1 MRLLVRLPLA
11 LLSIRWRFLFLLL
24 CTCAVLLSASVYRAL
39 DRRAADVAAAMAQQE
54 VLSAAMADR
63 QRLGF
68 ENTQRLLG
76 LLSQAVDLS
85 TLINDPQCERRLAA
99 LVSQDPQV
107 ANVFLALPNGD
118 TRCHLVRGAQALN
131 IANRSFM
138 PRALVQDKPVVGA
151 AQVGGFTGKHVLP
164 VAQRIADAQGRVQ
177 GLIVVA
183 MDLSWVTRE
192 LPGSRAAGPSM
203 AGLVDA
209 HGRVITRRPQPA
221 SPQGAEAF
229 ESAAFEQLRQQGPG
243 AALSLVFPDGE
254 RRLLTLYRF
263 AETLAGPIY
272 FFVGQRQADIT
283 AAADRQMVMDLSLA
297 ALLVVVAFAVA
308 WWGGEHWLIRPLRRI
323 GLAARELGA
332 GNHLSRTGLAP
343 QPGEVGALAAAFD
356 DMAAALAS
364 NNNVVRLNRALQ
376 LLSKSNQ
383 ALVRGQ
389 QEAALLDDICRIAVQ
404 VGGYRLAWVG
414 FAEHDAEKS
423 VRLIAQFGVNDGYLK
438 AAQIS
443 WGDNALGQ
451 GPTGMSIRLGQPQI
465 NRDFATENKMAP
477 WRVAALAHGFR
488 SSAAFPLMVDG
499 QTLGA
504 LTIYSAAPDAFNE
517 QEVSL
522 LGELAADLA
531 FGIHSR
537 RVQQAHV
544 QTQRRLEGVL
554 EATVQAV
561 ATTVEFRDPYT
572 AGHQRRVASLAVAM
586 ARRMG
591 LSDHEVQG
599 IHLAGIVHD
608 IGKIQVPEAILAKPG
623 RLTED
628 EYQVLR
634 RHPQAGHDI
643 LKDIAFPWPI
653 ADMVLQHHERLDGS
667 GYPLGLAQD
676 QIILGARILAVADVV
691 EAMCLDRP
699 YRAGLGVAAALAEI
713 QSGRGRLYDPQAAD
727 ICVELLSH
735 GEFSFDAA

>member
-1 MRLLVRLPLA
+1 MGSTLA
-11 LLSIRWRFLFLLL
+11 SLSVRWRFLLLL
-24 CTCAVLLSASVYRAL
+24 LGTCAVLLSASVYRAL
-39 DRRAADVAAAMAQQE
+39 DRRSADIAAAMARQDL
-54 VLSAAMADR
+54 LSTAMADR

-68 ENTQRLLG
+68 ENTRRLLT
-76 LLSQAVDLS
+76 LLTQAVDLGS
-85 TLINDPQCERRLAA
+85 LINDPQCDRRLAG

-107 ANVFLALPNGD
+107 ANVFMALPNGD

-131 IANRSFM
+131 ISSRSFM
-138 PRALVQDKPVVGA
+138 PRALAQDQPVVGA
-151 AQVGGFTGKHVLP
+151 AQIGGFTGKHVLP
-164 VAQRIADAQGRVQ
+164 VAQRIVDAQGRVQ

-183 MDLSWVTRE
+183 MDLSWVTHE
-192 LPGSRAAGPSM
+192 APGGAAPGSSI

-209 HGRVITRRPQPA
+209 RGQIITRRPGQGPGQA
-221 SPQGAEAF
+221 AGAELF
-229 ESAAFEQLRQQGPG
+229 DPAAFEQARQRVGV
-243 AALSLVFPDGE
+243 AVSVVFSDGE

-263 AETLAGPIY
+263 ADTLAGPVY
-272 FFVGQRQADIT
+272 FFVGQAQAALT
-283 AAADRQMVMDLSLA
+283 AAADRQMKADLGLA
-297 ALLVVVAFAVA
+297 ALLVVAAFALA
-308 WWGGEHWLIRPLRRI
+308 WWGGETWLIRPLRRI

-332 GNHLSRTGLAP
+332 GNHLARTGLAP
-343 QPGEVGALAAAFD
+343 LPGEVGTLAAAFD

-364 NNNVVRLNRALQ
+364 SNDVVRLNRALQ

-383 ALVRGQ
+383 ALVHGL
-389 QEAALLDDICRIAVQ
+389 QESALLDEVCRIAVQ

-414 FAEHDAEKS
+414 FAEHDAQRS
-423 VRLIAQFGVNDGYLK
+423 VSLIAQFGANDGYLK

-443 WGDNALGQ
+443 WGDNPLGQ
-451 GPTGMSIRLGQPQI
+451 GPTGMAIRLGQAQI

-499 QTLGA
+499 QALGA
-504 LTIYSAAPDAFNE
+504 LTIYSASPDAFNE
-517 QEVSL
+517 QEVAL
-522 LGELAADLA
+522 LGELADDLA

-537 RVQQAHV
+537 RVQQAHA
-544 QTQRRLEGVL
+544 QTLRHLEQVL

-591 LSDHEVQG
+591 LSEHEVQG

-608 IGKIQVPEAILAKPG
+608 IGKIQVPEAILTKPG
-623 RLTED
+623 RLTEE

-643 LKDIAFPWPI
+643 LKDIVFPWPI

-667 GYPLGLAQD
+667 GYPQGLAQD
-676 QIILGARILAVADVV
+676 QITLGARILAVADVV

-699 YRAGLGVAAALAEI
+699 YRAGLGLEAALDEI
-713 QSGRGRLYDPQAAD
+713 RRGRGRLYDPQAAD
-727 ICVELLSH
+727 ICVELMSR
-735 GEFSFDAA
+735 GEFSFEVA

>member
-1 MRLLVRLPLA
+1 MVVPLA
-11 LLSIRWRFLFLLL
+11 SLSVRWRFLLLLL
-24 CTCAVLLSASVYRAL
+24 CTCAVFLSASVYRAL
-39 DRRAADVAAAMAQQE
+39 DRRSADIAAAMAQQD
-54 VLSAAMADR
+54 VLSAAMAER
-63 QRLGF
+63 QRLAF
-68 ENTQRLLG
+68 ENTRRLLT
-76 LLSQAVDLS
+76 LLTQAVDLS
-85 TLINDPQCERRLAA
+85 ALIDDPQCDRRLAG

-107 ANVFLALPNGD
+107 ANVFMALPNGD
-118 TRCHLVRGAQALN
+118 TRCHLVRGAGALN
-131 IANRSFM
+131 IASRSFM
-138 PRALVQDKPVVGA
+138 PRALAQDGPVVGA
-151 AQVGGFTGKHVLP
+151 AQIGGFTGKHVLP
-164 VAQRIADAQGRVQ
+164 VAQRIVDAQGRVR

-183 MDLSWVTRE
+183 LDLSWVTHE
-192 LPGSRAAGPSM
+192 PPGGQASKPSI

-209 HGRVITRRPQPA
+209 HGQVITRRPGPGQPPGTEVFD
-221 SPQGAEAF
+221 PQAF
-229 ESAAFEQLRQQGPG
+229 TQALRQGPSVPVSM
-243 AALSLVFPDGE
+243 AFQDGV
-254 RRLLTLYRF
+254 RLLVTLYRF
-263 AETLAGPIY
+263 ADTLAGPVY
-272 FFVGQRQADIT
+272 FYVGQHPAAIT
-283 AAADRQMVMDLSLA
+283 AAADRQMTWDLALA
-297 ALLVVVAFAVA
+297 VLWVACAFALA

-323 GLAARELGA
+323 GLAARELGG
-332 GNHLSRTGLAP
+332 GNHLARTGLAP
-343 QPGEVGALAAAFD
+343 LSGEVGTLAAAFD

-364 NNNVVRLNRALQ
+364 SNDVVRLNRALQ

-383 ALVRGQ
+383 ALVHGR
-389 QEAALLDDICRIAVQ
+389 QEAALLDEVCRIAVQ

-414 FAEHDAEKS
+414 FAEHDGPQS
-423 VRLIAQFGVNDGYLK
+423 VSLIAQFGVNDGYLK

-451 GPTGMSIRLGQPQI
+451 GPTGMAIRLGRAQI
-465 NRDFATENKMAP
+465 NRDFATEQKMVP

-499 QTLGA
+499 QALGA

-517 QEVSL
+517 QEVTL
-522 LGELAADLA
+522 LGELADDLA

-537 RVQQAHV
+537 RVQMAHV
-544 QTQRRLEGVL
+544 QTLRQLERVL

-591 LSDHEVQG
+591 LSEHEVQG

-667 GYPLGLAQD
+667 GYPTGLVQD

-699 YRAGLGVAAALAEI
+699 YRAGLGLDAALAEI
-713 QSGRGRLYDPQAAD
+713 EGGRGRLYDPQAAD
-727 ICVELLSH
+727 VCVELLRH
-735 GEFSFDAA
+735 GEFSFEAA